1 MTTNEMVNCIN
12 DIFSQVATERKIRT
26 YGEVMVAA
34 YNLWAFLRFDA
45 NCEHPFFDPPKEGT
59 FEF

>member
-12 DIFSQVATERKIRT
+12 DILTQVSTEREIST
-26 YGEVMVAA
+26 YSEVMVAA
-34 YNLWAFLRFDA
+34 YNLWGFLHNDA
-45 NCEHPFFDPPKEGT
+45 NCKFPPFEPPKEGT